1 MTPGNADDF
10 AEIAASLHDT
20 DTFEETL
27 DKVLEFALKAV
38 GGDYAGVLFVRR
50 GRVETIAATSPVVSR
65 LDQLQMH
72 LDDGPDVALT
82 HDRRSVLVRDTSSE
96 SRWPRWA
103 QAAAQAG
110 VRSMIGARLYVSGD
124 VMGSLNVYAERP
136 GNFNEDDQAVAQVL
150 ARHAAIALSNVEEQS
165 GLLRALDSR
174 KLIGIAEGILMER
187 FGLNDDQAF
196 GVLRRY
202 SQTRNIKLRDVAQI
216 VVDTRRLPD

>member
-1 MTPGNADDF
+1 MTSGNADEF
-10 AEIAASLHDT
+10 AEIAASLHES

-38 GGDYAGVLFVRR
+38 GGDYAGVLFVRH
-50 GRVETIAATSPVVSR
+50 GQVDTVAVTDPVVAR
-65 LDQLQMH
+65 VDQLQTQ
-72 LDDGPDVALT
+72 LEDGPDVALAR
-82 HDRRSVLVRDTSSE
+82 DRRSVLVEDTRTE

-103 QAAAQAG
+103 KAAAEAG
-110 VRSMIGARLYVSGD
+110 VRSMVGARLYIRGD
-124 VMGSLNVYAERP
+124 VMGSMNVYAERP
-136 GNFNEDDQAVAQVL
+136 GNFTEDDQAVAQVL

-174 KLIGIAEGILMER
+174 KLIGMAEGILMER
-187 FGLNDDQAF
+187 FDLDDDHAF

-216 VVDTRRLPD
+216 IVDTRTLPD